1 MGCTYISQRDGGGA
15 VAISATVS
23 DWDHGISGHRDRNPA
38 DKVERDFEGAWRR
51 PGEMNASGIA
61 SLLAFC
67 YLVFFLCAAASRLAS
82 SALRQGLFNRAG
94 FERVHCAR
102 TGADWGA
109 TEERVMGRG

>member
-1 MGCTYISQRDGGGA
+1 MAEWPLETSERECSQCWGDGIASGACMMVSGIAWAVRTFHKGMGGVA

-61 SLLAFC
+61 SLLAFAISSS
-67 YLVFFLCAAASRLAS
+67 FFAQPPLDWR
-82 SALRQGLFNRAG
+82 
-94 FERVHCAR
+94 RVR
-102 TGADWGA
+102 
-109 TEERVMGRG
+109 